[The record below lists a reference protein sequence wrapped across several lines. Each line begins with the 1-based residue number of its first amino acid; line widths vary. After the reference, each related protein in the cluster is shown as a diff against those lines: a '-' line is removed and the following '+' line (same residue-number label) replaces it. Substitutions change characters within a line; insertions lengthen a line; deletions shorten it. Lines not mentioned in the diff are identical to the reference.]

1 MAIISVCDECGSKN
15 EITRFTVRAERM
27 STFQEHL
34 PRYERNLCSSCLD
47 RKIAEYSNFIE
58 GLTKPRSWAS

>member
-1 MAIISVCDECGSKN
+1 MAIISACDECGSKS

-34 PRYERNLCSSCLD
+34 PRYERNLCNSCLD
-47 RKIAEYSNFIE
+47 RRLVEYSNFIE
-58 GLTKPRSWAS
+58 GLYKQK